1 MSSDLG
7 SLAYAVVFMAAV
19 HQKQMLNLVMTNRR
33 VAIRLKIKSWA
44 SNRGGAV
51 GFAARGLRFGYV
63 ALEMKTASIAGSRL
77 NSGGGTRNRTHDRFQ
92 GQIVTPRP
100 RERGFDDL
108 AVSSRRVAISSR
120 QIRGRT
126 DSGIPGAGQGAWSTT
141 GYTASPHMAFGL
153 SIITAM
159 ITGTSLP
166 SRRVQSRNW
175 SRLTLPFHVA
185 PPWIS

>member
-1 MSSDLG
+1 MGRIELPASPLPRECSTTELHG
-7 SLAYAVVFMAAV
+7 PVQTHRSPFQSNGGQYPLLKTIGPAY
-19 HQKQMLNLVMTNRR
+19 
-33 VAIRLKIKSWA
+33 
-44 SNRGGAV
+44 
-51 GFAARGLRFGYV
+51 
-63 ALEMKTASIAGSRL
+63 IAGPIVCVL
-77 NSGGGTRNRTHDRFQ
+77 GGGTRNRTRARLQ
-92 GQIVTPRP
+92 VQMVTHGP

-108 AVSSRRVAISSR
+108 AVSGRRVAISSR